1 MFLSVFALILNV
13 NALIVLRYHP
23 KEDQVLL
30 NLGQA
35 HRWWSVH
42 GYQRPGGITIPNSV
56 ISIGEWAFD
65 ECRSLADVYTVTR
78 KCPMELILLSAWWKP
93 TKPTGTSIP
102 ISGRLWRWNLERI
115 CLVTWTVTARP
126 TSISLSWFYRV
137 FLCLRWK
144 SNTSFEWCW
153 NNNWARRCFFTSS
166 WW

>member
-1 MFLSVFALILNV
+1 MSFGAFYIFYWNITGTFFSMFLSVFALILNL

-65 ECRSLADVYTVTR
+65 VCRSLTDVYSYSKVSNGTYPFYLHGGSLPSR
-78 KCPMELILLSAWWKP
+78 RELVSLFRADCGGGTWNGFAWW
-93 TKPTGTSIP
+93 
-102 ISGRLWRWNLERI
+102 RERWRWGQHLYHCHDFI
-115 CLVTWTVTARP
+115 H
-126 TSISLSWFYRV
+126 FF
-137 FLCLRWK
+137 FLTGW
-144 SNTSFEWCW
+144 
-153 NNNWARRCFFTSS
+153 
-166 WW
+166 